1 MTAKEWLNR
10 GDEINKN
17 GRAMLEEQAE
27 MSSMIHGIQAVKFE
41 GERVQGGKK
50 RRPDDLIVKYAD
62 YEHRL
67 DEEIDRLV
75 DIKKEIFFVIRQVKD
90 NRLRALLIRRYLR
103 FNTWEQI
110 AEHLDVSVRGIH
122 KGMHPRALK
131 EIEKILKGSLEFT
144 IYP

>member
-1 MTAKEWLNR
+1 MTTKEWLNR
-10 GDEINKN
+10 GYEINKN
-17 GRAMLEEQAE
+17 VQAMLEERAE
-27 MSSMIHGIQAVKFE
+27 MSSMIHSIQAVKFE

-62 YEHRL
+62 YERRL

-75 DIKKEIFFVIRQVKD
+75 DIKKEIFLVIRQVKD

-110 AEHLDVSVRGIH
+110 AEHLDISERWARTR
-122 KGMHPRALK
+122 MHSRAIL
-131 EIEKILKGSLEFT
+131 EAEKIKEKFFKSSC
-144 IYP
+144 